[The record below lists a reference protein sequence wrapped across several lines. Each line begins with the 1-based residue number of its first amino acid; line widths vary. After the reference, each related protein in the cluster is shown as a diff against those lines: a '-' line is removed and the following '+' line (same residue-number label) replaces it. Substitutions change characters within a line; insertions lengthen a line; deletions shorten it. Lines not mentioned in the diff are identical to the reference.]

1 MTTLYPMLIKP
12 RFDERIWGGDLLAT
26 RLGKDAPR
34 DKLIGESWE
43 VYEEN
48 TVLNGEYTGQTI
60 GQLRAVMGHELTGQV
75 DPDQLFPLLTKFIDA
90 HDVLSVQVHPDD
102 HFAQT
107 LEHQR
112 HGKTECWY
120 VLWAEP
126 GSVLTYGFSRDTSPD
141 EYTELVQSGK
151 LDQVL
156 RSLPVKAGDVVYI
169 PAGTVHA
176 IGAGIGVYELQQTS
190 DVTYRIYD
198 WNRRDASGQTRL
210 LHVDQARQVLDYH
223 RWTRGPIQPLSLPG
237 SDRTMLIAG
246 EYFCQEL
253 IDATRPREL
262 STHQSAVAVAAL
274 DQPLSIR
281 LAGGDEVVRHPPMR
295 PCWFRPRPAPI
306 PCSRRTA
313 TGPRRALWW
322 PTCRPPVRTP
332 RISYGPLVAPTMIS
346 RRSWPSSRRPKT
358 WDSRRLR
365 TAGDLWPIITPM
377 TVRHTIE
384 QACV

>member
-1 MTTLYPMLIKP
+1 VTTLYPMLIKP

-26 RLGKDAPR
+26 RLGKDVPR

-43 VYEEN
+43 IYEDN
-48 TVLNGEYTGQTI
+48 TVLNGEYAGQTI
-60 GQLRAVMGHELTGQV
+60 GQLRAVMGHELTGRV

-102 HFAQT
+102 HFAQK

-141 EYTELVQSGK
+141 EYTALVQRGE
-151 LDQVL
+151 LDRVL
-156 RSLPVKAGDVVYI
+156 RSLPVKSGDVVYI

-176 IGAGIGVYELQQTS
+176 IGAGIVVYELQQTS

-198 WNRRDASGQTRL
+198 WNRRDAAGQTRQ
-210 LHVDQARQVLDYH
+210 LHIDQARQVLDYH
-223 RWTRGPIQPLSLPG
+223 RWTRGLIQPLSLPDSG
-237 SDRTMLIAG
+237 RTMLIAS

-253 IDATRPREL
+253 IDAARPREL

-274 DQPLSIR
+274 DHPLSIW
-281 LAGGDEVVRHPPMR
+281 LGDGNEAVTLPAYASLLVPAAAGAYTLGSVHGNG
-295 PCWFRPRPAPI
+295 AQ
-306 PCSRRTA
+306 A
-313 TGPRRALWW
+313 RALVAYV
-322 PTCRPPVRTP
+322 PPSGQDTTDQLRSVGCP
-332 RISYGPLVAPTMIS
+332 DHDILSFLAQFAP
-346 RRSWPSSRRPKT
+346 
-358 WDSRRLR
+358 
-365 TAGDLWPIITPM
+365 AQDLGQPAASG
-377 TVRHTIE
+377 R
-384 QACV
+384 A

>member
-1 MTTLYPMLIKP
+1 VTTLYPMLIKP

-43 VYEEN
+43 IYEEN
-48 TVLNGEYTGQTI
+48 TVLNGEYAGQTI
-60 GQLRAVMGHELTGQV
+60 GQLRAIMGHELTGQV

-126 GSVLTYGFSRDTSPD
+126 GSVLTFGFSRDTSPD
-141 EYTELVQSGK
+141 EYTDLVRSGEL
-151 LDQVL
+151 DRVL

-198 WNRRDASGQTRL
+198 WNRRDASGQTRQ

-237 SDRTMLIAG
+237 GGRTMLIAG

-253 IDATRPREL
+253 IDVARPREL

-274 DQPLSIR
+274 DHSLSIQVGESAEVAT
-281 LAGGDEVVRHPPMR
+281 LPAYASLLVPAAAGAYTLQPVQGNGAE
-295 PCWFRPRPAPI
+295 A
-306 PCSRRTA
+306 
-313 TGPRRALWW
+313 RALVAYV
-322 PTCRPPVRTP
+322 PPSAQETMAELRSLGCSDHD
-332 RISYGPLVAPTMIS
+332 ISAFLAQFAP
-346 RRSWPSSRRPKT
+346 
-358 WDSRRLR
+358 
-365 TAGDLWPIITPM
+365 AQDLGQPAAPD
-377 TVRHTIE
+377 R
-384 QACV
+384 A

>member
-12 RFDERIWGGDLLAT
+12 RLDERIWGGDLLAT

-43 VYEEN
+43 IYEEN
-48 TVLNGEYTGQTI
+48 TVLNGEYAGQTI

-126 GSVLTYGFSRDTSPD
+126 GSALTYGFSRDTSPD
-141 EYTELVQSGK
+141 EYTELVRSGQ

-176 IGAGIGVYELQQTS
+176 IGAGVGVYELQQTS

-198 WNRRDASGQTRL
+198 WNRRDASGQTRR

-237 SDRTMLIAG
+237 SGRTMLIAG

-253 IDATRPREL
+253 IDAARPREL
-262 STHQSAVAVAAL
+262 STHQSAVAVATL
-274 DQPLSIR
+274 DHSLSIR
-281 LAGGDEVVRHPPMR
+281 LGQSAEVVTL
-295 PCWFRPRPAPI
+295 PAYASLLVPAAAGAYTLQ
-306 PCSRRTA
+306 PAQSNGA
-313 TGPRRALWW
+313 EVHA
-322 PTCRPPVRTP
+322 
-332 RISYGPLVAPTMIS
+332 LVAYVPPSGQDTTDQLRSLGCSDHAIS
-346 RRSWPSSRRPKT
+346 AFLAQFAP
-358 WDSRRLR
+358 
-365 TAGDLWPIITPM
+365 AQDLGQPAAPD
-377 TVRHTIE
+377 RG
-384 QACV
+384 

>member
-1 MTTLYPMLIKP
+1 MTMLYPMLIKP

-43 VYEEN
+43 IYEEN
-48 TVLNGEYTGQTI
+48 TVLNGEYAGQTI

-75 DPDQLFPLLTKFIDA
+75 DPAQLFPLLTKFIDE
-90 HDVLSVQVHPDD
+90 HDVLSVLVHPDD
-102 HFAQT
+102 HFAQA
-107 LEHQR
+107 LEHQ
-112 HGKTECWY
+112 HLGKTECWY

-141 EYTELVQSGK
+141 EYTELVQSGQ

-198 WNRRDASGQTRL
+198 WNRRDASGQTRQ

-223 RWTRGPIQPLSLPG
+223 RWTRGPIQPLSLPDSG
-237 SDRTMLIAG
+237 RTMLIAG
-246 EYFCQEL
+246 RYFCQEL
-253 IDATRPREL
+253 IDAARPREL
-262 STHQSAVAVAAL
+262 WTHQSAVAVAAL
-274 DQPLSIR
+274 DCPLSVR
-281 LAGGDEVVRHPPMR
+281 LRHGDEAVTL
-295 PCWFRPRPAPI
+295 PAYASLLVPAAAGAYSLQ
-306 PCSRRTA
+306 PA
-313 TGPRRALWW
+313 QADGAGARALVAYV
-322 PTCRPPVRTP
+322 PPSDQKTIDDLRSLGCSDHD
-332 RISYGPLVAPTMIS
+332 IASFLAQFAPA
-346 RRSWPSSRRPKT
+346 K
-358 WDSRRLR
+358 
-365 TAGDLWPIITPM
+365 DLGQPAAPD
-377 TVRHTIE
+377 R
-384 QACV
+384 A